1 MACVIVVGSQWG
13 DEGKGKVVD
22 LLTERVQGIV
32 RFQGGNNAGHTL
44 VVGGEKFILHLIP
57 SGVLHPG
64 KTCFVGNGVVVD
76 PGVFLTEIDRLQA
89 RGVDAGPA
97 KLRLSERAH
106 LIMPY
111 HNALDLAREKA
122 KGGSAIGT
130 TGRGIGPCYE
140 DKVARVGVRA
150 VDLLEPELLK
160 AKIEANVAEKNFWL
174 TQYYKEEPLSAEA
187 VYQQFLEYGQRLKP
201 YITDVALELDQM
213 LASGKSLLFEG
224 AQGTHLD
231 IDHGTYPFVTSSNPV
246 AGSACCGSGV
256 GVTRLGPVL
265 GLVKA
270 YTTRVGG
277 GPSPTELEDE
287 NGTWLRDKGAEYGST
302 TGRPRRCGW
311 LDGVVVRHAVRLSGI
326 EGLCLTKLD
335 VLTGLEKLRF
345 CVGYR
350 LPDGSVMHSLPA
362 SLNKLAQC
370 QPIYEEMDGWR
381 EDITGVRSYQD
392 LPAACR
398 AYLAR
403 LVDYVGAPLVM
414 VSVGPDREATI
425 MLKDV
430 FAK

>member
-44 VVGGEKFILHLIP
+44 VVEGEKFILHLIP

-76 PGVFLTEIDRLQA
+76 PGVFLTEVDRLA
-89 RGVDAGPA
+89 GRGVDVGPQ

-111 HNALDLAREKA
+111 HTALDLAREKA
-122 KGGSAIGT
+122 KGGGAIGT

-150 VDLLEPELLK
+150 VDLLEPEVLK

-174 TQYYKEEPLSAEA
+174 TQYFKEEPLSAQGIFE
-187 VYQQFLEYGQRLKP
+187 QFMEYGQRLKP
-201 YITDVALELDQM
+201 YITDVALELDEM
-213 LASGKSLLFEG
+213 LAKGQSLLFEG

-277 GPSPTELEDE
+277 GPFPTELEDAD
-287 NGTWLRDKGAEYGST
+287 GLWLRDKGAEYGST

-311 LDGVVVRHAVRLSGI
+311 LDGVVVKHAVRLSGI

-335 VLTGLEKLRF
+335 VLTGLKKLRF

-350 LPDGSVMHSLPA
+350 LPDGGTMQSLPA

-370 QPIYEEMDGWR
+370 QPIYEELDGWE
-381 EDITGVRSYQD
+381 EDITGVRAYAD
-392 LPAACR
+392 LPATCR
-398 AYLAR
+398 AYLER
-403 LVDYVGAPLVM
+403 LVQYVGAPLVM

>member
-44 VVGGEKFILHLIP
+44 VVGSKKFILHLIP

-89 RGVDAGPA
+89 RGVDTGPG

-140 DKVARVGVRA
+140 DKAARVGVRA
-150 VDLLEPELLK
+150 VDLLEPEVLR

-174 TQYYKEEPLSAEA
+174 TQYYKEEPLSAEGI
-187 VYQQFLEYGQRLKP
+187 YEQILEYGRRLQP
-201 YITDVALELDQM
+201 YITDVALELDRM
-213 LASGKSLLFEG
+213 LASGQLLLFEG

-256 GVTRLGPVL
+256 GITRLGPVL

-277 GPSPTELEDE
+277 GPFPTELEDD

-302 TGRPRRCGW
+302 TGRTRRCGW
-311 LDGVVVRHAVRLSGI
+311 LDGVVVKHAVRLSGI

-335 VLTGLEKLRF
+335 VLTGLPKLRF

-350 LPDGSVMHSLPA
+350 LPDGGVIHSLPA

-370 QPIYEEMDGWR
+370 QPLYEDMEGWQK
-381 EDITGVRSYQD
+381 DITSVRSYQD
-392 LPAACR
+392 LPVACR
-398 AYLAR
+398 NYLER
-403 LVDYVGAPLVM
+403 LVQYVGAPLVM

-425 MLKDV
+425 MLRDV